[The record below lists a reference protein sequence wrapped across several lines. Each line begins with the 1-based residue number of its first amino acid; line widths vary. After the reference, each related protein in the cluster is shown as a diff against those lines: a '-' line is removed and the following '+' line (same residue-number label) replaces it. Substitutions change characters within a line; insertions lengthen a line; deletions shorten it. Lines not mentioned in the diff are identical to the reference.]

1 MPNPLND
8 AMVWIQSKGSE
19 FNAAGPKILAGRAA
33 AADVARALP
42 RGSTERAEAGETVN
56 RWSKLLS
63 DFYTARNR
71 WNAVAER
78 VPGLEGL
85 GIVPVIP
92 LALAAT
98 VIAVAASMA
107 LLLRRLTAE
116 ERIVRGL
123 ERGTLTP
130 AQAIQLAANI
140 EGGKPSLLGAI
151 GRGAMV
157 PLALAGAA
165 AWFFLGGRR

>member
-1 MPNPLND
+1 MPTPLNE
-8 AMVWIQSKGSE
+8 AMDWVQRKGSE

-42 RGSTERAEAGETVN
+42 RGSAERTAAGETVN
-56 RWSKLLS
+56 RWSKLLG
-63 DFYTARNR
+63 DFYTTRNR

-85 GIVPVIP
+85 GIVPVVPI
-92 LALAAT
+92 ALAAT
-98 VIAVAASMA
+98 VIAVAGSMA
-107 LLLRRLTAE
+107 VVLRRLTAE
-116 ERIVRGL
+116 

-130 AQAIQLAANI
+130 AQAVELAANI
-140 EGGKPSLLGAI
+140 EGGKPGLLGAI
-151 GRGAMV
+151 GGGAMV

-165 AWFFLGGRR
+165 AWFFLGRR

>member
-1 MPNPLND
+1 MLW
-8 AMVWIQSKGSE
+8 VQSKGSE
-19 FNAAGPKILAGRAA
+19 FNAAGPRILAGRAA
-33 AADVARALP
+33 AADIARALP
-42 RGSTERAEAGETVN
+42 RGTPERAAAGETVD
-56 RWSKLLS
+56 RWSDMLS
-63 DFYTARNR
+63 KFYAARNR

-85 GIVPVIP
+85 GIVPVVP

-98 VIAVAASMA
+98 VIAVAGSMA
-107 LLLRRLTAE
+107 LVLRRLTAE

-130 AQAIQLAANI
+130 AQAVQLAANI
-140 EGGKPSLLGAI
+140 EGGKPGLLGAI
-151 GRGAMV
+151 GGGALV

-165 AWFFLGGRR
+165 AWFFMGRR

>member
-1 MPNPLND
+1 MSALSD
-8 AMVWIQSKGSE
+8 AMQWVQSKGSE

-42 RGSTERAEAGETVN
+42 RGSRERTEAGETVN

-63 DFYTARNR
+63 DFYAARNR

-92 LALAAT
+92 VVLAAT

-107 LLLRRLTAE
+107 LVLRKLTAE
-116 ERIVRGL
+116 ERVLRQL
-123 ERGTLTP
+123 ERGRITP
-130 AQAIQLAANI
+130 AQAVQLAANI
-140 EGGKPSLLGAI
+140 EGGRPGLLGAI
-151 GRGAMV
+151 GGGAMV

>member
-1 MPNPLND
+1 MSALSD

-19 FNAAGPKILAGRAA
+19 FNAAGPKILAGRTA

-42 RGSTERAEAGETVN
+42 RGSPERAEAGETVD
-56 RWSKLLS
+56 RWSKLLA
-63 DFYTARNR
+63 DFYAARNR
-71 WNAVAER
+71 WNAVAHR

-85 GIVPVIP
+85 GIVPVVP

-98 VIAVAASMA
+98 VVAVAASMA
-107 LLLRRLTAE
+107 LVLRRLTAE
-116 ERIVRGL
+116 ERVLRQL
-123 ERGTLTP
+123 ERGTITP
-130 AQAIQLAANI
+130 AQAVQLAANI
-140 EGGKPSLLGAI
+140 EGGKPGLLGAI
-151 GRGAMV
+151 GGGAMV

>member
-1 MPNPLND
+1 
-8 AMVWIQSKGSE
+8 MVWVQSKGSE
-19 FNAAGPKILAGRAA
+19 FNAAGPRILAGRERAA
-33 AADVARALP
+33 AVARRTTP
-42 RGSTERAEAGETVN
+42 GSPEREEAGQVVN

-85 GIVPVIP
+85 GIVPVVP

-98 VIAVAASMA
+98 VIAVAGTMA

-116 ERIVRGL
+116 ERVVRQL
-123 ERGTLTP
+123 ERGAITP
-130 AQAIQLAANI
+130 AQAVELAASI
-140 EGGKPSLLGAI
+140 EGGRPGLLGAI
-151 GRGAMV
+151 GGGALV

>member
-1 MPNPLND
+1 MSALSD
-8 AMVWIQSKGSE
+8 AMQWVQRKGSE

-33 AADVARALP
+33 ASTVARALP
-42 RGSTERAEAGETVN
+42 RGSRERAEAGATVN
-56 RWSKLLS
+56 RWSKLLA

-85 GIVPVIP
+85 GIVPVVPI
-92 LALAAT
+92 ALAAT

-107 LLLRRLTAE
+107 LVLRRLTAE

-130 AQAIQLAANI
+130 AQAVELAANI
-140 EGGKPSLLGAI
+140 EGGRPGILGAI
-151 GRGAMV
+151 GGGAMV

>member
-1 MPNPLND
+1 MSALSD
-8 AMVWIQSKGSE
+8 AMQWVQSKGAE
-19 FNAAGPKILAGRAA
+19 FNAAGPRILAGRGRASE
-33 AADVARALP
+33 VARSLP
-42 RGSTERAEAGETVN
+42 RGSPERAEAGKIVN
-56 RWSKLLS
+56 KWSKLLE

-78 VPGLEGL
+78 VPGFEGL

-107 LLLRRLTAE
+107 LVLRKLTAE
-116 ERIVRGL
+116 ERVLRQL
-123 ERGTLTP
+123 ERGQLTP
-130 AQAIQLAANI
+130 AQAVQLTANI
-140 EGGKPSLLGAI
+140 EGGRPGLLGAI
-151 GRGAMV
+151 GGGAMV

-165 AWFFLGGRR
+165 AWFFLGGARR